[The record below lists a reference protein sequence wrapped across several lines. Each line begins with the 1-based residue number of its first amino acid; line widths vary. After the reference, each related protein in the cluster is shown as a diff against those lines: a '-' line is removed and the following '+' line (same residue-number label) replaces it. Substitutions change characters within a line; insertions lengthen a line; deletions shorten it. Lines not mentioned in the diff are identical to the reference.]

1 MCTDVIAV
9 HLGRSASDLWGPSKN
24 SLLYG
29 KKTTTRLTTNGYAVH
44 IRRSEI
50 QEAVHD
56 FTVKVSVLLQA
67 YANNSKWA
75 INGPVEIR
83 GRASMIPQQRRIAPR
98 VDRQQPAD
106 IWSRVSSANTL
117 FRPGTVSPV
126 LPPPG
131 RRCWC
136 APFRHRSRRVVTGGR
151 GRPGC
156 CPPPRSSPV
165 GSACGRTLWG
175 QGTGLVQRGHRT
187 CVSISCSQRPWA
199 LPGHGTGLFHWLH
212 GYHLDVSGTIKEA
225 SGLCPERSVVGDDRG
240 YRPLPSV
247 SRQVTRGHV
256 S

>member
-9 HLGRSASDLWGPSKN
+9 HLGRSASDLWRPSKN

-29 KKTTTRLTTNGYAVH
+29 KETTTRLTTNGYAVH
-44 IRRSEI
+44 IRRLEI

-56 FTVKVSVLLQA
+56 FTVKISVLLQA
-67 YANNSKWA
+67 YDNDSKWA

-126 LPPPG
+126 LPPSG

-136 APFRHRSRRVVTGGR
+136 TPFRHRSRRVVTGGL
-151 GRPGC
+151 GRPGG
-156 CPPPRSSPV
+156 CPPPRALPV
-165 GSACGRTLWG
+165 GRPGGSG
-175 QGTGLVQRGHRT
+175 QAARASSRPRGGTELAVASGVDTGLGRCRGMAPDRF
-187 CVSISCSQRPWA
+187 
-199 LPGHGTGLFHWLH
+199 TGF
-212 GYHLDVSGTIKEA
+212 SGT
-225 SGLCPERSVVGDDRG
+225 
-240 YRPLPSV
+240 
-247 SRQVTRGHV
+247 TWT
-256 S
+256 

>member
-9 HLGRSASDLWGPSKN
+9 HLGRSGSDLWGPSNN

-29 KKTTTRLTTNGYAVH
+29 KETTTRLTTNGYAVH

-50 QEAVHD
+50 QEAVYD

-67 YANNSKWA
+67 YDNNSKWA

-83 GRASMIPQQRRIAPR
+83 GRASMIPQQRQIASR

-136 APFRHRSRRVVTGGR
+136 TPFRHRSRRVVTGGLDR
-151 GRPGC
+151 SGG
-156 CPPPRSSPV
+156 CPPPRALPV
-165 GSACGRTLWG
+165 GRPGGSG
-175 QGTGLVQRGHRT
+175 QAARVSSRSSGGTELAV
-187 CVSISCSQRPWA
+187 
-199 LPGHGTGLFHWLH
+199 
-212 GYHLDVSGTIKEA
+212 A
-225 SGLCPERSVVGDDRG
+225 SGVHSGPGCCQGMALDPFTGFTG
-240 YRPLPSV
+240 
-247 SRQVTRGHV
+247 TTWT
-256 S
+256 